1 MDLYTIV
8 FIAFIILVLGIMGG
22 VLLFIMW
29 IDKRIDMKNRMGYS
43 AYLKKDKSK
52 KDNLESTNAELE
64 DTNIK

>member
-8 FIAFIILVLGIMGG
+8 FIAFIILMLGILGG

-43 AYLKKDKSK
+43 AYLKKDKSEK
-52 KDNLESTNAELE
+52 KTEE
-64 DTNIK
+64 

>member
-8 FIAFIILVLGIMGG
+8 FVAFIILMLGIMGG

-43 AYLKKDKSK
+43 AYLKKDKTNPEIDSESK
-52 KDNLESTNAELE
+52 E
-64 DTNIK
+64 